1 MPSRRDAIKM
11 TDDERDQFLEE
22 GWTLQVATNGH
33 DGFPHLVAMWYAV
46 IDGKIH
52 FTTFRKSQKV
62 MNLKRDSKITAMLE
76 AGKQYAELQG
86 LVIQGEGEI
95 IDDVETTKD
104 VMAIVNRK
112 YRGIPANTETS
123 EQARAVAS
131 KRVVIR
137 INPEDIYSW
146 DHRKL
151 GGRY

>member
-1 MPSRRDAIKM
+1 M
-11 TDDERDQFLEE
+11 TEDEQRQFLED

-33 DGFPHLVAMWYAV
+33 DGFPHLVAMWYVV

-95 IDDVETTKD
+95 VDDLEATQQ
-104 VMAIVNRK
+104 VMAFVGSK
-112 YRGIPANTETS
+112 YNGIPADSETS
-123 EQARAVAS
+123 EQARALAS